1 LTEVLRDEWKFD
13 GYVVTDCTAIWFL
26 GPFQQRYVVSPV
38 KACAL
43 AINAGVDLECGTN
56 YEKGWL
62 LKAVQKKLVDES
74 TIDRALR
81 NVLRAYFDLGM
92 FDPQEMVPFSKIPY
106 SKVGCKEHN
115 DLAYE
120 VAVKS
125 IVLLKNGTKEDGT
138 KTLPLNKE
146 KIKRVVVIG
155 PHADRPIFGDYSGIP
170 VNPAISPL
178 DGIKNNF
185 PNSEVIHVPWISP
198 KDYGKFKEFSTR
210 LLKPKQDCTKHTGLK
225 LEIFNEVDFKG
236 TPIILT
242 EQNPTFDWNRRIIES
257 ISNAFVSSQTNPEE
271 LKNIPNQ
278 FSIRLSGIIE
288 PDITTKY
295 EFQYSTKKAKNPVL
309 KIGDQTSV
317 KGKLEIN
324 LEKGKSYPISIEI
337 PSMTKKAK
345 GFLKYKL
352 PELETSSA
360 KFSLEKRTIKEAD
373 VVLAFIGIDL
383 NTEREGKDKD
393 SLAFPKEQIDL
404 IKSIKHLNKNIIG
417 IVISGSNLELGYL
430 TENLQALVQAWYPGE
445 RGGDAIADLLTGK
458 VNFSGKL
465 PLTFFKSTSQLPPI
479 SNYDLFK
486 GRTYMYFDGEPQYE
500 FGFGLSYT
508 DFQYS
513 NFKVQGKQFKP
524 DDIIEYSIDIEN
536 TGQLDGEEIVQ
547 VYVKYEKAYG
557 YQRAE
562 MRFPNLQLKDFKRVK
577 LNKGEKKTVQGK
589 IAVNSIEFFEEPE
602 NKYVIIPGTLKIMVG
617 KSSKQI
623 LFTETIEIVK

>member
-1 LTEVLRDEWKFD
+1 
-13 GYVVTDCTAIWFL
+13 
-26 GPFQQRYVVSPV
+26 
-38 KACAL
+38 
-43 AINAGVDLECGTN
+43 
-56 YEKGWL
+56 
-62 LKAVQKKLVDES
+62 
-74 TIDRALR
+74 
-81 NVLRAYFDLGM
+81 M
-92 FDPQEMVPFSKIPY
+92 
-106 SKVGCKEHN
+106 
-115 DLAYE
+115 
-120 VAVKS
+120 
-125 IVLLKNGTKEDGT
+125 
-138 KTLPLNKE
+138 
-146 KIKRVVVIG
+146 
-155 PHADRPIFGDYSGIP
+155 
-170 VNPAISPL
+170 

-288 PDITTKY
+288 PDVTTKY

-430 TENLQALVQAWYPGE
+430 TENLQALVQACTGE
-445 RGGDAIADLLTGK
+445 RVVMQLLT
-458 VNFSGKL
+458 F
-465 PLTFFKSTSQLPPI
+465 
-479 SNYDLFK
+479 
-486 GRTYMYFDGEPQYE
+486 
-500 FGFGLSYT
+500 
-508 DFQYS
+508 
-513 NFKVQGKQFKP
+513 
-524 DDIIEYSIDIEN
+524 
-536 TGQLDGEEIVQ
+536 
-547 VYVKYEKAYG
+547 
-557 YQRAE
+557 
-562 MRFPNLQLKDFKRVK
+562 
-577 LNKGEKKTVQGK
+577 
-589 IAVNSIEFFEEPE
+589 
-602 NKYVIIPGTLKIMVG
+602 
-617 KSSKQI
+617 
-623 LFTETIEIVK
+623 